1 MNVVLSC
8 VRLVEMK
15 SNMIP
20 INEPVVMAEGNRK
33 LPVILECVAIG
44 RVASV
49 VVGIGFL
56 IGVLGCDRIV
66 TAHAVREQAVL
77 GSDLR
82 VQMVDLGLVVQGG
95 RERELVRIEA
105 SDQEDIEILEIRS
118 SCECVSVKLDSHMML
133 GENGVL
139 ALVETDL
146 SHQPDFLGCLQV
158 TVELVGK
165 EGVAVAQLDV
175 RLSVI
180 RTDLGSGLD
189 VLTQR
194 QSVTESE

>member
-95 RERELVRIEA
+95 RE
-105 SDQEDIEILEIRS
+105 
-118 SCECVSVKLDSHMML
+118 
-133 GENGVL
+133 
-139 ALVETDL
+139 
-146 SHQPDFLGCLQV
+146 
-158 TVELVGK
+158 
-165 EGVAVAQLDV
+165 
-175 RLSVI
+175 
-180 RTDLGSGLD
+180 
-189 VLTQR
+189 
-194 QSVTESE
+194 